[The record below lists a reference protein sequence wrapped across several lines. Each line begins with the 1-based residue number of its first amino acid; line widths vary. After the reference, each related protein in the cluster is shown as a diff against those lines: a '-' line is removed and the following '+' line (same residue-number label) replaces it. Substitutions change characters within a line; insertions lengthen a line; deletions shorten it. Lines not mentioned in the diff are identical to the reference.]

1 MPSQQPQNIKSQIRW
16 YEDEMCQEWL
26 RYSKIGFA
34 GNTHPNFIIP
44 TVIACRSQSYNI
56 PNTGRM
62 PIDMDFFIGDEAL
75 NATNYS
81 IRYPVRHGVVEDW
94 NLMERFLEHSIFKYL
109 RIEPEDHNFL
119 MTESPL
125 NTPEN
130 REYLAEVM
138 FESFNVPGLYIAVQV
153 AFLAVAASWVGCP
166 QENRS
171 LTAFVID
178 IGDGI
183 THCVPVIDGY
193 TLASCSRFMPIA
205 GREVTFFIQN
215 LLRERE
221 TGIPPEQSM
230 ETARNIKEKYCY
242 VSPNIMKEFSK
253 YDENLSKFI
262 KKYEG
267 QHAVTKKPFHVDV
280 GYERFLGPEIF
291 FCPEFA
297 NADYKRSLSEEVDLA
312 IQQCPI
318 DVRRALYGNIVL
330 SGGSTMFKDFD
341 RRIERDVRRLVN
353 QRLQITEQ
361 LCDHRITPKPVT
373 VRVLSHRL
381 QRNAVW
387 FGGSVLASSSEFAMS
402 VHTKKEYDEIGPS
415 ICRRNAHNRLVMEE
429 RPSVDTSQ
437 HCQQQDEDDTLI
449 LDKTLQIGSHH
460 KTTSTSQWKH
470 IHRIKEEHYY
480 YVKKNITSCKV
491 CKNLPTNIKNMLKM
505 LNRSNAYFY
514 LILPHASLII
524 VSFLYTLIGAFVFMK
539 LEQPHIRHLYNQKM
553 IQMKADKDLLLER
566 LIEMSR
572 AKSSMDEGQTEFRNF
587 VRSIYSMHKW
597 NRWRNTE
604 NDRYARIV
612 LQPNEISLNE
622 LIHPGQEWNFA
633 AALFFVLTTLTTIG
647 YGDVTP
653 LTKEGRIFCICYCI
667 VGIPLFLVTT
677 ANTAK
682 FLSSGVYY
690 LYVRY
695 ILIKEKL
702 LKTSGCWWSKRVE
715 YLHNDDRGNE
725 KILLSDLKKIQYVRL
740 SAPAILLIVFGYCI
754 LGAALMQQIEPW
766 AFIDSLYFT
775 TISILTVGFG
785 DIVPNAFHSLYI
797 PVVYIL
803 FGLVITT
810 MAVDTVGVQYVQ
822 RIHQFGRSMT
832 NADYIHL
839 LRRMKMRKFESDE
852 INTLPQ
858 MDMIAKI
865 PTDSSPSSKRRSI
878 TDPLLVQVINV
889 TPYSIKLRWDE
900 GLEKCPDEEYILKYR
915 AKGTFS
921 LADHKQKRQ
930 YSLSLSDREYEINNL
945 RSFTVYSITISRTYK
960 KQEATKRN
968 LVVITEPESSPQDLA
983 IAEVNQD
990 SILLSWKPPFKNK
1003 HLVKA
1008 YAIYCTTDVELP
1020 YEGWRKILV
1029 PPNVFT
1035 CTINDI
1041 NDISNCFF
1049 SMCSVY
1055 DTYHSPLS
1063 KPVSVVLSSTS
1074 KITEAD

>member
-1 MPSQQPQNIKSQIRW
+1 
-16 YEDEMCQEWL
+16 
-26 RYSKIGFA
+26 
-34 GNTHPNFIIP
+34 
-44 TVIACRSQSYNI
+44 
-56 PNTGRM
+56 
-62 PIDMDFFIGDEAL
+62 
-75 NATNYS
+75 
-81 IRYPVRHGVVEDW
+81 
-94 NLMERFLEHSIFKYL
+94 
-109 RIEPEDHNFL
+109 
-119 MTESPL
+119 
-125 NTPEN
+125 
-130 REYLAEVM
+130 
-138 FESFNVPGLYIAVQV
+138 
-153 AFLAVAASWVGCP
+153 
-166 QENRS
+166 
-171 LTAFVID
+171 
-178 IGDGI
+178 
-183 THCVPVIDGY
+183 
-193 TLASCSRFMPIA
+193 
-205 GREVTFFIQN
+205 
-215 LLRERE
+215 
-221 TGIPPEQSM
+221 
-230 ETARNIKEKYCY
+230 
-242 VSPNIMKEFSK
+242 
-253 YDENLSKFI
+253 
-262 KKYEG
+262 
-267 QHAVTKKPFHVDV
+267 
-280 GYERFLGPEIF
+280 
-291 FCPEFA
+291 
-297 NADYKRSLSEEVDLA
+297 
-312 IQQCPI
+312 
-318 DVRRALYGNIVL
+318 
-330 SGGSTMFKDFD
+330 
-341 RRIERDVRRLVN
+341 
-353 QRLQITEQ
+353 
-361 LCDHRITPKPVT
+361 
-373 VRVLSHRL
+373 
-381 QRNAVW
+381 
-387 FGGSVLASSSEFAMS
+387 
-402 VHTKKEYDEIGPS
+402 
-415 ICRRNAHNRLVMEE
+415 MEE

-449 LDKTLQIGSHH
+449 LDKTLQIGSQN

-470 IHRIKEEHYY
+470 
-480 YVKKNITSCKV
+480 
-491 CKNLPTNIKNMLKM
+491 
-505 LNRSNAYFY
+505 YFY

-622 LIHPGQEWNFA
+622 LIHPDQEWNFA

-702 LKTSGCWWSKRVE
+702 LKTCSCWWT
-715 YLHNDDRGNE
+715 
-725 KILLSDLKKIQYVRL
+725 
-740 SAPAILLIVFGYCI
+740 
-754 LGAALMQQIEPW
+754 LMQQIEPW

-785 DIVPNAFHSLYI
+785 DIVPTVFHSLYI

-832 NADYIHL
+832 NADYINL
-839 LRRMKMRKFESDE
+839 LRRMKMRKFESNE

-858 MDMIAKI
+858 TDMMAKI

-878 TDPLLVQVINV
+878 TDPLSVQVINV
-889 TPYSIKLRWDE
+889 TPYSIKLKWDE
-900 GLEKCPDEEYILKYR
+900 GLEQCPDEEYILKYR

-1063 KPVSVVLSSTS
+1063 KPVSVVLSNTS
-1074 KITEAD
+1074 KITEID

>member
-1 MPSQQPQNIKSQIRW
+1 MVMMMMMMMPFVENIRT
-16 YEDEMCQEWL
+16 
-26 RYSKIGFA
+26 SKMQRIQS
-34 GNTHPNFIIP
+34 II
-44 TVIACRSQSYNI
+44 A
-56 PNTGRM
+56 
-62 PIDMDFFIGDEAL
+62 
-75 NATNYS
+75 NAS
-81 IRYPVRHGVVEDW
+81 
-94 NLMERFLEHSIFKYL
+94 K
-109 RIEPEDHNFL
+109 
-119 MTESPL
+119 
-125 NTPEN
+125 
-130 REYLAEVM
+130 
-138 FESFNVPGLYIAVQV
+138 
-153 AFLAVAASWVGCP
+153 
-166 QENRS
+166 
-171 LTAFVID
+171 
-178 IGDGI
+178 
-183 THCVPVIDGY
+183 
-193 TLASCSRFMPIA
+193 LAS
-205 GREVTFFIQN
+205 G
-215 LLRERE
+215 LLLLH
-221 TGIPPEQSM
+221 S
-230 ETARNIKEKYCY
+230 
-242 VSPNIMKEFSK
+242 
-253 YDENLSKFI
+253 
-262 KKYEG
+262 
-267 QHAVTKKPFHVDV
+267 
-280 GYERFLGPEIF
+280 
-291 FCPEFA
+291 
-297 NADYKRSLSEEVDLA
+297 
-312 IQQCPI
+312 
-318 DVRRALYGNIVL
+318 
-330 SGGSTMFKDFD
+330 D
-341 RRIERDVRRLVN
+341 R
-353 QRLQITEQ
+353 
-361 LCDHRITPKPVT
+361 
-373 VRVLSHRL
+373 
-381 QRNAVW
+381 
-387 FGGSVLASSSEFAMS
+387 
-402 VHTKKEYDEIGPS
+402 
-415 ICRRNAHNRLVMEE
+415 HNRLVMEE

-470 IHRIKEEHYY
+470 ILRIKEEHYY

-491 CKNLPTNIKNMLKM
+491 CKNLLTNIKNMLKK

-572 AKSSMDEGQTEFRNF
+572 AKSSMDEGETEFRNF

-930 YSLSLSDREYEINNL
+930 YSLSLSD
-945 RSFTVYSITISRTYK
+945 
-960 KQEATKRN
+960 Q
-968 LVVITEPESSPQDLA
+968 PESSPQDLA

>member
-1 MPSQQPQNIKSQIRW
+1 MLYQQFQNVRSQTRW

-267 QHAVTKKPFHVDV
+267 QHAVTKKPFNVEV

-291 FCPEFA
+291 FSPEFA

-353 QRLQITEQ
+353 QRLQITEK

-415 ICRRNAHNRLVMEE
+415 ICRRNAHLDYCCFIRIGFGSVLIGPASLKHNRLVMEE

-449 LDKTLQIGSHH
+449 LDKTLQIGSQN

-470 IHRIKEEHYY
+470 
-480 YVKKNITSCKV
+480 
-491 CKNLPTNIKNMLKM
+491 
-505 LNRSNAYFY
+505 YFY

-622 LIHPGQEWNFA
+622 LIHPDQEWNFA

-702 LKTSGCWWSKRVE
+702 LKTCSCWWSKRVE
-715 YLHNDDRGNE
+715 YVHNDDRDNE

-785 DIVPNAFHSLYI
+785 DIVPTVFHSLYI

-832 NADYIHL
+832 NADYINL
-839 LRRMKMRKFESDE
+839 LRRMKMRKFESNE

-858 MDMIAKI
+858 TDMMAKI
-865 PTDSSPSSKRRSI
+865 PTD
-878 TDPLLVQVINV
+878 PLSVQVINV
-889 TPYSIKLRWDE
+889 TPYSIKLKWDE
-900 GLEKCPDEEYILKYR
+900 GLEQCPDEEYILKYR

-930 YSLSLSDREYEINNL
+930 YSLSLSD
-945 RSFTVYSITISRTYK
+945 
-960 KQEATKRN
+960 Q
-968 LVVITEPESSPQDLA
+968 PESSPQDLA

-1063 KPVSVVLSSTS
+1063 KPVSVVLSNTS
-1074 KITEAD
+1074 KITEID

>member
-1 MPSQQPQNIKSQIRW
+1 
-16 YEDEMCQEWL
+16 
-26 RYSKIGFA
+26 
-34 GNTHPNFIIP
+34 
-44 TVIACRSQSYNI
+44 
-56 PNTGRM
+56 
-62 PIDMDFFIGDEAL
+62 
-75 NATNYS
+75 
-81 IRYPVRHGVVEDW
+81 
-94 NLMERFLEHSIFKYL
+94 
-109 RIEPEDHNFL
+109 
-119 MTESPL
+119 
-125 NTPEN
+125 
-130 REYLAEVM
+130 
-138 FESFNVPGLYIAVQV
+138 

-267 QHAVTKKPFHVDV
+267 QHAVTKKPFNVEV

-291 FCPEFA
+291 FSPEFA

-353 QRLQITEQ
+353 QRLQITEK

-449 LDKTLQIGSHH
+449 LDKTLQIGSQN

-470 IHRIKEEHYY
+470 
-480 YVKKNITSCKV
+480 
-491 CKNLPTNIKNMLKM
+491 
-505 LNRSNAYFY
+505 YFY
-514 LILPHASLII
+514 LIFPHASLII

-622 LIHPGQEWNFA
+622 LIHPDQEWNFA

-702 LKTSGCWWSKRVE
+702 LKTCSCWWSKRVE
-715 YLHNDDRGNE
+715 YVHNDDRDNE

-785 DIVPNAFHSLYI
+785 DIVPTVFHSLYI

-832 NADYIHL
+832 NADYINL
-839 LRRMKMRKFESDE
+839 LRRMKMRKFESNE

-858 MDMIAKI
+858 TDMMAKI

-878 TDPLLVQVINV
+878 TDPLSVQVINV
-889 TPYSIKLRWDE
+889 TPYSIKLKWDE
-900 GLEKCPDEEYILKYR
+900 GLEQCPDEEYILKYR

-930 YSLSLSDREYEINNL
+930 YSLSLSD
-945 RSFTVYSITISRTYK
+945 
-960 KQEATKRN
+960 Q
-968 LVVITEPESSPQDLA
+968 PESSPQDLA

-1063 KPVSVVLSSTS
+1063 KPVSVVLSNTS
-1074 KITEAD
+1074 KITEID

>member
-138 FESFNVPGLYIAVQV
+138 FESFNVPGLYIAVQ

-361 LCDHRITPKPVT
+361 LCDHRIT
-373 VRVLSHRL
+373 
-381 QRNAVW
+381 
-387 FGGSVLASSSEFAMS
+387 SEFAMS

-470 IHRIKEEHYY
+470 ILRIKEEHYY

-491 CKNLPTNIKNMLKM
+491 CKNLLTNIKNMLKK

-572 AKSSMDEGQTEFRNF
+572 AKSSMDEGETEFRNF

-865 PTDSSPSSKRRSI
+865 PTD
-878 TDPLLVQVINV
+878 PLLVQVINV

-930 YSLSLSDREYEINNL
+930 YSLSLSD
-945 RSFTVYSITISRTYK
+945 
-960 KQEATKRN
+960 Q
-968 LVVITEPESSPQDLA
+968 PESSPQDLA

>member
-361 LCDHRITPKPVT
+361 LCDHLGICDVCAHEKRI
-373 VRVLSHRL
+373 
-381 QRNAVW
+381 
-387 FGGSVLASSSEFAMS
+387 
-402 VHTKKEYDEIGPS
+402 
-415 ICRRNAHNRLVMEE
+415 RRNRAVDLPSQRGDTLDHNRLVMEE

-470 IHRIKEEHYY
+470 ILRIKEEHYY

-491 CKNLPTNIKNMLKM
+491 CKNLLTNIKNMLKM

-702 LKTSGCWWSKRVE
+702 LKTSGCWRSKRVE

>member
-361 LCDHRITPKPVT
+361 LCDHRIT
-373 VRVLSHRL
+373 
-381 QRNAVW
+381 
-387 FGGSVLASSSEFAMS
+387 SEFAMS

-865 PTDSSPSSKRRSI
+865 PTD
-878 TDPLLVQVINV
+878 PLLVQVINV

-930 YSLSLSDREYEINNL
+930 YSLSLSD
-945 RSFTVYSITISRTYK
+945 
-960 KQEATKRN
+960 Q
-968 LVVITEPESSPQDLA
+968 PESSPQDLA

>member
-1 MPSQQPQNIKSQIRW
+1 MLYQQFQNVRSQTRW

-267 QHAVTKKPFHVDV
+267 QHAVTKKPFNVEV

-291 FCPEFA
+291 FSPEFA

-353 QRLQITEQ
+353 QRLQITEK

-449 LDKTLQIGSHH
+449 LDKTLQIGSQN

-470 IHRIKEEHYY
+470 
-480 YVKKNITSCKV
+480 
-491 CKNLPTNIKNMLKM
+491 
-505 LNRSNAYFY
+505 YFY

-622 LIHPGQEWNFA
+622 LIHPDQEWNFA

-702 LKTSGCWWSKRVE
+702 LKTCSCWWSKRVE
-715 YLHNDDRGNE
+715 YVHNDDRDNE

-785 DIVPNAFHSLYI
+785 DIVPTVFHSLYI

-832 NADYIHL
+832 NADYINL
-839 LRRMKMRKFESDE
+839 LRRMKMRKFESNE

-858 MDMIAKI
+858 TDMMAKI
-865 PTDSSPSSKRRSI
+865 PTD
-878 TDPLLVQVINV
+878 PLSVQVINV
-889 TPYSIKLRWDE
+889 TPYSIKLKWDE
-900 GLEKCPDEEYILKYR
+900 GLEQCPDEEYILKYR

-930 YSLSLSDREYEINNL
+930 YSLSLSD
-945 RSFTVYSITISRTYK
+945 
-960 KQEATKRN
+960 Q
-968 LVVITEPESSPQDLA
+968 PESSPQDLA

-1063 KPVSVVLSSTS
+1063 KPVSVVLSNTS
-1074 KITEAD
+1074 KITEID

>member
-138 FESFNVPGLYIAVQV
+138 FESFNVPGLYIAVQ

-470 IHRIKEEHYY
+470 
-480 YVKKNITSCKV
+480 
-491 CKNLPTNIKNMLKM
+491 
-505 LNRSNAYFY
+505 YFY

-702 LKTSGCWWSKRVE
+702 LKTSGCWRSKRVE

-865 PTDSSPSSKRRSI
+865 PTD
-878 TDPLLVQVINV
+878 PLLVQVINV

-930 YSLSLSDREYEINNL
+930 YSLSLSD
-945 RSFTVYSITISRTYK
+945 
-960 KQEATKRN
+960 Q
-968 LVVITEPESSPQDLA
+968 PESSPQDLA

>member
-138 FESFNVPGLYIAVQV
+138 FESFNVPGLYIAVQ

-361 LCDHRITPKPVT
+361 LCDHRIT
-373 VRVLSHRL
+373 
-381 QRNAVW
+381 
-387 FGGSVLASSSEFAMS
+387 SEFAMS

-470 IHRIKEEHYY
+470 
-480 YVKKNITSCKV
+480 
-491 CKNLPTNIKNMLKM
+491 
-505 LNRSNAYFY
+505 YFY

-915 AKGTFS
+915 AK
-921 LADHKQKRQ
+921 
-930 YSLSLSDREYEINNL
+930 
-945 RSFTVYSITISRTYK
+945 
-960 KQEATKRN
+960 
-968 LVVITEPESSPQDLA
+968 
-983 IAEVNQD
+983 
-990 SILLSWKPPFKNK
+990 
-1003 HLVKA
+1003 
-1008 YAIYCTTDVELP
+1008 
-1020 YEGWRKILV
+1020 
-1029 PPNVFT
+1029 
-1035 CTINDI
+1035 
-1041 NDISNCFF
+1041 
-1049 SMCSVY
+1049 
-1055 DTYHSPLS
+1055 
-1063 KPVSVVLSSTS
+1063 
-1074 KITEAD
+1074 

>member
-361 LCDHRITPKPVT
+361 LCDHRIT
-373 VRVLSHRL
+373 
-381 QRNAVW
+381 
-387 FGGSVLASSSEFAMS
+387 SEFAMS

-437 HCQQQDEDDTLI
+437 HCQQQDEDDILI

-470 IHRIKEEHYY
+470 ILRIKEVHYY

-491 CKNLPTNIKNMLKM
+491 CKNLLTNIKNMLKK

-572 AKSSMDEGQTEFRNF
+572 AKSSMDEGQTEFRDF

-725 KILLSDLKKIQYVRL
+725 QILLSDLKKIQYVRL

-865 PTDSSPSSKRRSI
+865 PTD
-878 TDPLLVQVINV
+878 PLLVQVINV

-930 YSLSLSDREYEINNL
+930 YSLSLSD
-945 RSFTVYSITISRTYK
+945 
-960 KQEATKRN
+960 Q
-968 LVVITEPESSPQDLA
+968 PESSPQDLA
-983 IAEVNQD
+983 IVEVNQD

-1035 CTINDI
+1035 CAINDI

-1074 KITEAD
+1074 KITEAN

>member
-1 MPSQQPQNIKSQIRW
+1 MPSQQPQNIKSRIRW

-138 FESFNVPGLYIAVQV
+138 FESFNVPGLYIAVQ

-470 IHRIKEEHYY
+470 ILRIKEEHYY

-491 CKNLPTNIKNMLKM
+491 CKNLLTNIKNMLKM
-505 LNRSNAYFY
+505 LNRSNAVFYFY

-702 LKTSGCWWSKRVE
+702 LKTSGCWRSKRVE

-915 AKGTFS
+915 AKKLNCIFVRLLNCPECDIGTFS

-930 YSLSLSDREYEINNL
+930 YSLSLSD
-945 RSFTVYSITISRTYK
+945 
-960 KQEATKRN
+960 Q
-968 LVVITEPESSPQDLA
+968 PESSPQDLA

>member
-1 MPSQQPQNIKSQIRW
+1 MLYQQFQNVRSQTRW

-267 QHAVTKKPFHVDV
+267 QHAVTKKPFNVEV

-291 FCPEFA
+291 FSPEFA

-353 QRLQITEQ
+353 QRLQITEK

-449 LDKTLQIGSHH
+449 LDKTLQIGSQN

-470 IHRIKEEHYY
+470 
-480 YVKKNITSCKV
+480 
-491 CKNLPTNIKNMLKM
+491 
-505 LNRSNAYFY
+505 YFY

-622 LIHPGQEWNFA
+622 LIHPDQEWNFA

-702 LKTSGCWWSKRVE
+702 LKTCSCWWSKRVE
-715 YLHNDDRGNE
+715 YVHNDDRDNE

-785 DIVPNAFHSLYI
+785 DIVPTVFHSLYI

-832 NADYIHL
+832 NADYINL
-839 LRRMKMRKFESDE
+839 LRRMKMRKFESNE

-858 MDMIAKI
+858 TDMMAKI

-878 TDPLLVQVINV
+878 TDPLSVQVINV
-889 TPYSIKLRWDE
+889 TPYSIKLKWDE
-900 GLEKCPDEEYILKYR
+900 GLEQCPDEEYILKYR
-915 AKGTFS
+915 AK
-921 LADHKQKRQ
+921 
-930 YSLSLSDREYEINNL
+930 
-945 RSFTVYSITISRTYK
+945 
-960 KQEATKRN
+960 
-968 LVVITEPESSPQDLA
+968 
-983 IAEVNQD
+983 
-990 SILLSWKPPFKNK
+990 
-1003 HLVKA
+1003 
-1008 YAIYCTTDVELP
+1008 
-1020 YEGWRKILV
+1020 
-1029 PPNVFT
+1029 
-1035 CTINDI
+1035 
-1041 NDISNCFF
+1041 
-1049 SMCSVY
+1049 
-1055 DTYHSPLS
+1055 
-1063 KPVSVVLSSTS
+1063 
-1074 KITEAD
+1074 

>member
-1 MPSQQPQNIKSQIRW
+1 MLYQQFQNVRSQTRW

-267 QHAVTKKPFHVDV
+267 QHAVTKKPFNVEV

-291 FCPEFA
+291 FSPEFA

-353 QRLQITEQ
+353 QRLQITEK

-449 LDKTLQIGSHH
+449 LDKTLQIGSQN

-470 IHRIKEEHYY
+470 
-480 YVKKNITSCKV
+480 
-491 CKNLPTNIKNMLKM
+491 
-505 LNRSNAYFY
+505 YFY

-622 LIHPGQEWNFA
+622 LIHPDQEWNFA

-702 LKTSGCWWSKRVE
+702 LKTCSCWWSKRVE
-715 YLHNDDRGNE
+715 YVHNDDRDNE

-785 DIVPNAFHSLYI
+785 DIVPTVFHSLYI

-832 NADYIHL
+832 NADYINL
-839 LRRMKMRKFESDE
+839 LRRMKMRKFESNE

-858 MDMIAKI
+858 TDMMAKI

-878 TDPLLVQVINV
+878 TDPLSVQVINV
-889 TPYSIKLRWDE
+889 TPYSIKLKWDE
-900 GLEKCPDEEYILKYR
+900 GLEQCPDEEYILKYR

-1063 KPVSVVLSSTS
+1063 KPVSVVLSNTS
-1074 KITEAD
+1074 KITEID

>member
-138 FESFNVPGLYIAVQV
+138 FESFNVPGLYIAVQ

-470 IHRIKEEHYY
+470 
-480 YVKKNITSCKV
+480 
-491 CKNLPTNIKNMLKM
+491 
-505 LNRSNAYFY
+505 YFY

-702 LKTSGCWWSKRVE
+702 LKTSGCWRSKRVE

>member
-361 LCDHRITPKPVT
+361 LCDHRIT
-373 VRVLSHRL
+373 
-381 QRNAVW
+381 
-387 FGGSVLASSSEFAMS
+387 SEFAMS

-470 IHRIKEEHYY
+470 ILRIKEEHYY

-491 CKNLPTNIKNMLKM
+491 CKNLLTNIKNMLKM

-702 LKTSGCWWSKRVE
+702 LKTSGCWRSKRVE

-865 PTDSSPSSKRRSI
+865 PTD
-878 TDPLLVQVINV
+878 PLLVQVINV

-930 YSLSLSDREYEINNL
+930 YSLSLSD
-945 RSFTVYSITISRTYK
+945 
-960 KQEATKRN
+960 Q
-968 LVVITEPESSPQDLA
+968 PESSPQDLA

>member
-361 LCDHRITPKPVT
+361 LCDHRIT
-373 VRVLSHRL
+373 
-381 QRNAVW
+381 
-387 FGGSVLASSSEFAMS
+387 SEFAMS

-449 LDKTLQIGSHH
+449 LDKTLKIGSHH

-470 IHRIKEEHYY
+470 ILRIKEEHYY

-491 CKNLPTNIKNMLKM
+491 CKNLLTNIKNMLKM

-702 LKTSGCWWSKRVE
+702 LKTSGCWRSKRVE
-715 YLHNDDRGNE
+715 YLHNDDRSNE

-865 PTDSSPSSKRRSI
+865 PTD
-878 TDPLLVQVINV
+878 PLLVQVINV

-930 YSLSLSDREYEINNL
+930 YSLSLSD
-945 RSFTVYSITISRTYK
+945 
-960 KQEATKRN
+960 Q
-968 LVVITEPESSPQDLA
+968 PESSPQDLA

-1063 KPVSVVLSSTS
+1063 KPVSVVLSNTS

>member
-1 MPSQQPQNIKSQIRW
+1 
-16 YEDEMCQEWL
+16 
-26 RYSKIGFA
+26 
-34 GNTHPNFIIP
+34 
-44 TVIACRSQSYNI
+44 
-56 PNTGRM
+56 
-62 PIDMDFFIGDEAL
+62 
-75 NATNYS
+75 
-81 IRYPVRHGVVEDW
+81 
-94 NLMERFLEHSIFKYL
+94 
-109 RIEPEDHNFL
+109 
-119 MTESPL
+119 
-125 NTPEN
+125 
-130 REYLAEVM
+130 
-138 FESFNVPGLYIAVQV
+138 
-153 AFLAVAASWVGCP
+153 
-166 QENRS
+166 
-171 LTAFVID
+171 
-178 IGDGI
+178 
-183 THCVPVIDGY
+183 
-193 TLASCSRFMPIA
+193 
-205 GREVTFFIQN
+205 
-215 LLRERE
+215 
-221 TGIPPEQSM
+221 
-230 ETARNIKEKYCY
+230 
-242 VSPNIMKEFSK
+242 
-253 YDENLSKFI
+253 
-262 KKYEG
+262 
-267 QHAVTKKPFHVDV
+267 
-280 GYERFLGPEIF
+280 
-291 FCPEFA
+291 
-297 NADYKRSLSEEVDLA
+297 
-312 IQQCPI
+312 
-318 DVRRALYGNIVL
+318 
-330 SGGSTMFKDFD
+330 
-341 RRIERDVRRLVN
+341 
-353 QRLQITEQ
+353 
-361 LCDHRITPKPVT
+361 
-373 VRVLSHRL
+373 
-381 QRNAVW
+381 
-387 FGGSVLASSSEFAMS
+387 
-402 VHTKKEYDEIGPS
+402 
-415 ICRRNAHNRLVMEE
+415 MEE

-449 LDKTLQIGSHH
+449 LDKTLQIGSQN

-470 IHRIKEEHYY
+470 
-480 YVKKNITSCKV
+480 
-491 CKNLPTNIKNMLKM
+491 
-505 LNRSNAYFY
+505 YFY

-622 LIHPGQEWNFA
+622 LIHPDQEWNFA

-702 LKTSGCWWSKRVE
+702 LKTCSCWWT
-715 YLHNDDRGNE
+715 
-725 KILLSDLKKIQYVRL
+725 
-740 SAPAILLIVFGYCI
+740 
-754 LGAALMQQIEPW
+754 LMQQIEPW

-785 DIVPNAFHSLYI
+785 DIVPTVFHSLYI

-832 NADYIHL
+832 NADYINL
-839 LRRMKMRKFESDE
+839 LRRMKMRKFESNE

-858 MDMIAKI
+858 TDMMAKI

-878 TDPLLVQVINV
+878 TDPLSVQVINV
-889 TPYSIKLRWDE
+889 TPYSIKLKWDE
-900 GLEKCPDEEYILKYR
+900 GLEQCPDEEYILKYR
-915 AKGTFS
+915 AN

-1063 KPVSVVLSSTS
+1063 KPVSVVLSNTS
-1074 KITEAD
+1074 KITEID

>member
-361 LCDHRITPKPVT
+361 LCDHRIT
-373 VRVLSHRL
+373 
-381 QRNAVW
+381 
-387 FGGSVLASSSEFAMS
+387 SEFAMS

-470 IHRIKEEHYY
+470 ILRIKEEHYY

-491 CKNLPTNIKNMLKM
+491 CKNLLTNIKNMLKM

-612 LQPNEISLNE
+612 LQPNEISYNE

-702 LKTSGCWWSKRVE
+702 LKTSGCWRSKRVE

-865 PTDSSPSSKRRSI
+865 PTD
-878 TDPLLVQVINV
+878 PLLVQVINV

-930 YSLSLSDREYEINNL
+930 YSLSLSD
-945 RSFTVYSITISRTYK
+945 
-960 KQEATKRN
+960 Q
-968 LVVITEPESSPQDLA
+968 PESSPQDLA

>member
-119 MTESPL
+119 MLCL
-125 NTPEN
+125 NRLTF
-130 REYLAEVM
+130 R
-138 FESFNVPGLYIAVQV
+138 
-153 AFLAVAASWVGCP
+153 GCP

-437 HCQQQDEDDTLI
+437 HCQQQDEDDILI

-470 IHRIKEEHYY
+470 ILRIKEVHYY

-491 CKNLPTNIKNMLKM
+491 CKNLLTNIKNMLKK

-572 AKSSMDEGQTEFRNF
+572 AKSSMDEGQTEFRDF

-725 KILLSDLKKIQYVRL
+725 QILLSDLKKIQYVRL

-930 YSLSLSDREYEINNL
+930 YSLSLSDREYEIHNL

-983 IAEVNQD
+983 IVEVNQD

-1035 CTINDI
+1035 CAINDI

-1074 KITEAD
+1074 KITEAN